1 MANIP
6 NKWKILKN
14 IIDLEYKKLLQEYSA
29 ILIAMFSITIAFM
42 ALIYTITD
50 DISLTF
56 ISGILTYLILN
67 QQKENKEIELEH
79 KINETKNLIK

>member
-1 MANIP
+1 MVDIP

-29 ILIAMFSITIAFM
+29 LLIAMFSITVAFM
-42 ALIYTITD
+42 ALIYTITT

-56 ISGILTYLILN
+56 IGGVLTYLVLN
-67 QQKENKEIELEH
+67 QQKENKEIELEQ
-79 KINETKNLIK
+79 KINETKNLIR